1 MCFRQRGDGTG
12 GESVWGDDFK
22 DENFILRVCAMPV
35 ACWLRERGVDPASW
49 VRVRQHTGP
58 GCLSMGNRGPD
69 TNSSIFF
76 ICSIKVRAAG
86 SSRGMHALTSRA
98 LQTAWLD
105 EKHVVFGFVADGME
119 VVRAIERVGTPTGKP
134 RVAVTI
140 TECGMYYGVKHA
152 PSGKLVNVE
161 AEDTWEMQ
169 RERALKAQAEA
180 EAQAAEARKA
190 RLEARL
196 AARGKR
202 HSNGNGN
209 GSGNGTNEG
218 AAVGAGAGAASSLTQ
233 DESKT

>member
-1 MCFRQRGDGTG
+1 M
-12 GESVWGDDFK
+12 
-22 DENFILRVCAMPV
+22 
-35 ACWLRERGVDPASW
+35 
-49 VRVRQHTGP
+49 
-58 GCLSMGNRGPD
+58 
-69 TNSSIFF
+69 
-76 ICSIKVRAAG
+76 
-86 SSRGMHALTSRA
+86 
-98 LQTAWLD
+98 D

-202 HSNGNGN
+202 HSNKERRKAGLGEIIAWNEITKGP
-209 GSGNGTNEG
+209 GQPPRLLPDKDHLSCVDGTHHHH
-218 AAVGAGAGAASSLTQ
+218 ASTN
-233 DESKT
+233 